1 MARTNNRYN
10 TTPDKKEKTGDL
22 TLNAYLANYGS
33 HARNLDK
40 VIVSWFRKKDNS
52 NPKKTREEWTKITK
66 SFFEETE

>member
-1 MARTNNRYN
+1 MARNNKYDP
-10 TTPDKKEKTGDL
+10 TPNKKEEKTGDL

-40 VIVSWFRKKDNS
+40 VIVAWFRKKNNT